1 MIFRPS
7 YRSIWGISFP
17 LIIAGISET
26 VVDITD
32 TIFLARY
39 GVTELAAVGVADA
52 IYGVALFLSLGLVD
66 GMQIIIGRRVGQG
79 RRAEI
84 GKVFNQGIYM
94 LALVTVPLI
103 FFIVFIVPAAT
114 APVFASADVH
124 DAVTRYLQITA
135 YALLFQSV
143 NLAYSAFYVGISKTR
158 ILIGAAAVL
167 AVSNIVLDYALIFG
181 NFGLPELGI
190 QGAALASIAAEILA
204 FLFISQD
211 VLRKG
216 YAREY
221 GLLRFGRWSN
231 RYAARLSVIS
241 YPVSLEALVDT
252 LKWFLFFLI
261 IEQLGETA
269 LAGATII
276 YSCYALFLIPVDSF
290 SETVCTMVS
299 NLIGQ
304 QQIPRL
310 GQLIR
315 RTIKLT
321 YMVVAPAL
329 LLSLGFPELVLSVFT
344 PDESI
349 TRMSH
354 DSLLVVILIAIV
366 AVPAYTYYAAV
377 IGTGDTGAIL
387 LIQLVMTASTVATAY
402 YVALILGLALEYV
415 WLAEMIG
422 VLVCL
427 ALSWYWFKSGQWRK
441 LEI

>member
-17 LIIAGISET
+17 LILAGISET

-39 GVTELAAVGVADA
+39 GVTELAAVGIADA
-52 IYGVALFLSLGLVD
+52 IYGIALFVSLGLVD
-66 GMQIIIGRRVGQG
+66 GLQIIIGRRVGEG
-79 RRAEI
+79 RKSEI
-84 GKVFNQGIYM
+84 GRVFNQGLYM
-94 LALVTVPLI
+94 LALVSAPLI
-103 FFIVFIVPAAT
+103 LFIVFIVPAAT

-124 DAVTRYLQITA
+124 GAVNDYLQITA

-143 NLAYSAFYVGISKTR
+143 NLAYSAFYIGISKTR

-181 NFGLPELGI
+181 NFNLPELGI
-190 QGAALASIAAEILA
+190 RGAAIASIAAEILA
-204 FLFISQD
+204 FAFISQD
-211 VLRKG
+211 LLRKG
-216 YAREY
+216 YASEY
-221 GLLRFGRWSN
+221 GLLRPSRWSR
-231 RYAARLSVIS
+231 RYAVKLAAIS

-261 IEQLGETA
+261 IEQRGEIE
-269 LAGATII
+269 LASATII

-290 SETVCTMVS
+290 SETVCTMIS

-310 GQLIR
+310 KLLIT

-321 YMVVAPAL
+321 YMVVAPL
-329 LLSLGFPELVLSVFT
+329 LVVAVAFPELVLSIFT
-344 PDESI
+344 PDETIIGVSYASLVMVTVI
-349 TRMSH
+349 T
-354 DSLLVVILIAIV
+354 VI
-366 AVPAYTYYAAV
+366 AVPAYTHYAAV
-377 IGTGDTGAIL
+377 FGTGDTGAIL
-387 LIQLVMTASTVATAY
+387 RIQIIMTVSAVAIAYCCALV
-402 YVALILGLALEYV
+402 LGLALEYV
-415 WLAEMIG
+415 WLAEMAA
-422 VLVCL
+422 CL
-427 ALSWYWFKSGQWRK
+427 ICLGLSWYWFRSEQWKK

>member
-1 MIFRPS
+1 M
-7 YRSIWGISFP
+7 
-17 LIIAGISET
+17 
-26 VVDITD
+26 
-32 TIFLARY
+32 
-39 GVTELAAVGVADA
+39 
-52 IYGVALFLSLGLVD
+52 
-66 GMQIIIGRRVGQG
+66 
-79 RRAEI
+79 
-84 GKVFNQGIYM
+84 
-94 LALVTVPLI
+94 
-103 FFIVFIVPAAT
+103 
-114 APVFASADVH
+114 
-124 DAVTRYLQITA
+124 
-135 YALLFQSV
+135 
-143 NLAYSAFYVGISKTR
+143 
-158 ILIGAAAVL
+158 
-167 AVSNIVLDYALIFG
+167 
-181 NFGLPELGI
+181 
-190 QGAALASIAAEILA
+190 
-204 FLFISQD
+204 
-211 VLRKG
+211 
-216 YAREY
+216 
-221 GLLRFGRWSN
+221 
-231 RYAARLSVIS
+231 
-241 YPVSLEALVDT
+241 
-252 LKWFLFFLI
+252 I

-310 GQLIR
+310 RQLIR

-321 YMVVAPAL
+321 YMVVAPVL
-329 LLSLGFPELVLSVFT
+329 LLSLGFPELVLSMFT

-349 TRMSH
+349 TRMAH
-354 DSLLVVILIAIV
+354 DSLLVVIVITIV

-402 YVALILGLALEYV
+402 YVALILGLALQYV

>member
-1 MIFRPS
+1 MIFRPT

-17 LIIAGISET
+17 LIIAGVSET

-52 IYGVALFLSLGLVD
+52 IYGIALFLSLGLVD

-79 RRAEI
+79 QRAEI

-190 QGAALASIAAEILA
+190 QGAAFASIAAEILA

-221 GLLRFGRWSN
+221 GLLRFGAWSN

-310 GQLIR
+310 RQLIR

-329 LLSLGFPELVLSVFT
+329 LLSLGFPELVLSIFT

-354 DSLLVVILIAIV
+354 DSLLVVIAITIV

-377 IGTGDTGAIL
+377 IGTGGTGAIL
-387 LIQLVMTASTVATAY
+387 LIQLIMTASTVAIAY
-402 YVALILGLALEYV
+402 YFALILGLALEYV

-427 ALSWYWFKSGQWRK
+427 ALSWYWFKSEQWRK

>member
-103 FFIVFIVPAAT
+103 FFIVFVVPAAT